1 MAAAQGMSRGM
12 SRGMSQGLFLP
23 CQQHQSEF
31 LGEAAGLGCQGGA
44 VNETPQELP
53 LPFLLSLA
61 GGSRRAEDGV
71 PGRWG
76 VNKHALDVTS
86 EDFNE

>member
-1 MAAAQGMSRGM
+1 MK
-12 SRGMSQGLFLP
+12 LP
-23 CQQHQSEF
+23 
-31 LGEAAGLGCQGGA
+31 AGPASALPSA
-44 VNETPQELP
+44 ETSPGWE
-53 LPFLLSLA
+53 
-61 GGSRRAEDGV
+61 GVAEKEDRV

>member
-1 MAAAQGMSRGM
+1 M
-12 SRGMSQGLFLP
+12 
-23 CQQHQSEF
+23 
-31 LGEAAGLGCQGGA
+31 
-44 VNETPQELP
+44 NETPPELP
-53 LPFLLSLA
+53 LPFLLPRPPRA
-61 GGSRRAEDGV
+61 GGSRRAEDRV